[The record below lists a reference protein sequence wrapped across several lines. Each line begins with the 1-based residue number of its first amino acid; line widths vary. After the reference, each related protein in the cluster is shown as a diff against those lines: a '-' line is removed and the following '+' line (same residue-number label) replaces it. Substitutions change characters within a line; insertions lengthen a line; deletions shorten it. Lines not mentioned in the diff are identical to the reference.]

1 LTSTATEGCASTRCA
16 LLRPRQRGSPIV
28 HLLHRG
34 AHGSTAKLQLV
45 VAWSVSSGDDV
56 EVRLSRREEA
66 RKAAAMAA
74 SMQRRSAALVSSVE
88 KTCVMENGAS
98 VETLTTSITTHFI
111 VDNIK
116 RGMGHGKMDLPLKIA
131 WLSKRAS
138 KLRSSSTSPATMHG
152 VRKYVDT

>member
-1 LTSTATEGCASTRCA
+1 
-16 LLRPRQRGSPIV
+16 
-28 HLLHRG
+28 
-34 AHGSTAKLQLV
+34 LV

-66 RKAAAMAA
+66 RKGAAMAA

-98 VETLTTSITTHFI
+98 IEALTTSITTHFI
-111 VDNIK
+111 VENIK
-116 RGMGHGKMDLPLKIA
+116 RGMGHGKMDLPLKITCRRGPP
-131 WLSKRAS
+131 SS
-138 KLRSSSTSPATMHG
+138 GSSSTSPATVHG